1 VSKNTVSSTST
12 TKITRFCS
20 SSSSCIHHPQRNII
34 SSPSVSSSPNNLIQE
49 FKQIIQKEGYSTL
62 YKGLAP
68 TLWRDVPFS
77 GIYWL
82 GVEFFKGKLNEIQQ
96 DQQKQLSDNGALV
109 VQKSMNAFITGLGA
123 GTIASFL
130 TTPFD
135 VLKTRQQVNMLQEV
149 TEIEKQLQQ
158 AQQLKSHSS
167 INANTSRST
176 FQLLGKIYKEEGV
189 VGLWRGN
196 NARMMKVA
204 PACAI
209 MIFFYEFGKQVS

>member
-1 VSKNTVSSTST
+1 
-12 TKITRFCS
+12 
-20 SSSSCIHHPQRNII
+20 
-34 SSPSVSSSPNNLIQE
+34 
-49 FKQIIQKEGYSTL
+49 
-62 YKGLAP
+62 
-68 TLWRDVPFS
+68 
-77 GIYWL
+77 
-82 GVEFFKGKLNEIQQ
+82 
-96 DQQKQLSDNGALV
+96 
-109 VQKSMNAFITGLGA
+109 MNAFITGLGA